1 MYYALKIIL
10 SAGLIMAI
18 SEIAKRSS
26 YWGGIMASLPLIS
39 IIAFIFLYEETKDIK
54 AISSLSTDI
63 FWLVIPS
70 LALFVMLPLLLKK
83 GVNFYASL
91 GLSCLV
97 TIVCYYLMTLV
108 LKKFGVL

>member
-1 MYYALKIIL
+1 
-10 SAGLIMAI
+10 MAI

-70 LALFVMLPLLLKK
+70 LALFIMLPIMLKK
-83 GVNFYASL
+83 GMNFYGSL
-91 GLSCLV
+91 GVSCLV
-97 TIVCYYLMTLV
+97 TIVCYYLMTLG
-108 LKKFGVL
+108 LKKFGVI

>member
-1 MYYALKIIL
+1 MYYAIKIII

-26 YWGGIMASLPLIS
+26 YWGGILASLPFIS

-54 AISSLSTDI
+54 AISNLSADI

-70 LALFVMLPLLLKK
+70 LALFVMLPLLLKR
-83 GVNFYASL
+83 GLNFYMSL
-91 GLSCLV
+91 GISCLV
-97 TIVCYYLMTLV
+97 TIICYYSMTLL